1 MSPAYAPLLHPLDSI
16 DNLRDLGGR
25 PAADGRPI
33 KKGLLFRSAELS
45 HASREDL
52 DFLERA
58 GIAAVADLRDADERE
73 ARPDRLPAGAVYHH
87 LPVLPLRWA
96 REDVPDSPM
105 LPQLWRSD
113 VHRFFVVFYRILA
126 SSEETADM
134 YASFIRLLLL
144 RRPVRPTLWHCT
156 QGKDRAGIASILVH
170 TALGVSWEGCLEDYF
185 LTNRMMRP
193 RLEEQ
198 LAACRTKEEEK
209 YFCQRELVQE
219 DCIEAW
225 LTRLT
230 QKWGGLPQYLHDGL
244 KLGDAE
250 LEQLRDLYLE

>member
-1 MSPAYAPLLHPLDSI
+1 MSSAYVPLLHPLNSI

-25 PAADGRPI
+25 PAHKGRPI

-45 HASREDL
+45 HADRRDL
-52 DFLERA
+52 GFLERA
-58 GIAAVADLRDADERE
+58 GVAAVIDLRDLDERE
-73 ARPDRLPAGAVYHH
+73 ARPDRLPQGAEYHH
-87 LPVLPLRWA
+87 LPALPLRWA

-126 SSEETADM
+126 SSEETADV
-134 YASFIRLLLL
+134 YAAFFRLLL
-144 RRPVRPTLWHCT
+144 REPARPTLWHCT

-170 TALGVSWEGCLEDYF
+170 TALGVSLEGCLEDYF
-185 LTNRMMRP
+185 LTNEMMRP

-198 LAACRTKEEEK
+198 LAACQSAEEEK

-225 LTRLT
+225 LQRLT
-230 QKWGGLPQYLHDGL
+230 QKWGGLEQYLQDGL
-244 KLGDAE
+244 KLSDAD
-250 LEQLRDLYLE
+250 LTQLRRLYLA

>member
-25 PAADGRPI
+25 PAADRHPI

-45 HASREDL
+45 RASREDL
-52 DFLERA
+52 SFLEKA
-58 GIAAVADLRDADERE
+58 GVAAVVDLRDLDERE
-73 ARPDRLPAGAVYHH
+73 ARPDRLPEGAEYHH

-96 REDVPDSPM
+96 REDVPDSPL

-134 YASFIRLLLL
+134 YAAFFRLLL
-144 RRPVRPTLWHCT
+144 RRPARPVLWHCT
-156 QGKDRAGIASILVH
+156 QGKDRAGVASILVH

-185 LTNRMMRP
+185 LTNEMMRP
-193 RLEEQ
+193 RLEAQ
-198 LAACRTKEEEK
+198 LAACRTEEEER

-225 LTRLT
+225 LQRLT
-230 QKWGGLPQYLHDGL
+230 QKWGGPEQYLRDGL
-244 KLGDAE
+244 KLSDAD
-250 LEQLRDLYLE
+250 LAQLRSIYLE

>member
-134 YASFIRLLLL
+134 YASFIRLLL
-144 RRPVRPTLWHCT
+144 RRPARPILWHCT
-156 QGKDRAGIASILVH
+156 QG
-170 TALGVSWEGCLEDYF
+170 
-185 LTNRMMRP
+185 
-193 RLEEQ
+193 
-198 LAACRTKEEEK
+198 
-209 YFCQRELVQE
+209 
-219 DCIEAW
+219 
-225 LTRLT
+225 
-230 QKWGGLPQYLHDGL
+230 
-244 KLGDAE
+244 
-250 LEQLRDLYLE
+250 

>member
-1 MSPAYAPLLHPLDSI
+1 MSSAYVPLLHPQDSI

-25 PAADGRPI
+25 PAADGWLI

-45 HASREDL
+45 RADGRDL
-52 DFLERA
+52 AFLERL
-58 GIAAVADLRDADERE
+58 GVAAVVDLRDLDERE
-73 ARPDRLPAGAVYHH
+73 ARPDRLPAGAEYHH

-126 SSEETADM
+126 SSEETAEM
-134 YASFIRLLLL
+134 YAAFFRLLL
-144 RRPVRPTLWHCT
+144 RSPARPVLWHCT

-170 TALGVSWEGCLEDYF
+170 AALGVSWEGCLEDYF
-185 LTNRMMRP
+185 LTNEMVRP
-193 RLEEQ
+193 RLEQQ
-198 LAACRTKEEEK
+198 LATCATEEEER
-209 YFCQRELVQE
+209 YFRQRELVQA

-225 LTRLT
+225 LQRLT
-230 QKWGGLPQYLHDGL
+230 QKWGGLPQYLRDGL
-244 KLGDAE
+244 GLSDAD
-250 LEQLRDLYLE
+250 LERLRSLYLE